1 MAMRFG
7 RCINF
12 GVCTKADAKANI
24 PMPAGATDVVCPECG
39 KPVVS
44 VASAGS
50 TNRLPLVIVAAILV
64 AIAAAF
70 VVPRI
75 IGGGSNT
82 TAQSVPAA
90 PTAAPATVGATALA
104 TAPASP
110 ASTAVAVS
118 GAASGAPAFSLCG
131 SNTIG
136 SQLGPD
142 LVRGFL
148 ASLGAASPSL
158 RADGTDRQEA
168 EGDVGGRDLKVD
180 IAAHG
185 SATAFTGLRA
195 GNCQVGM
202 SSRRIKS
209 GEAASL
215 HPLGNMLSPSSEH
228 VIGLDG
234 IAVIVNA
241 ANPVSSLTVSQLKD
255 IFSGRTGSWS
265 AVGGGSGGIAVFAR
279 DDKSGTY
286 DTFKTL
292 VLDTAPLAANARRFE
307 DSAALSAAVSA
318 DTNAIGF
325 IGLPYVAQA
334 KALRIASGGP
344 PIAPT
349 PLTVGRETYPLTRR
363 LYLYT
368 ASSPRE
374 PLVAKF
380 VTFAQSDAGQQ
391 IVNRDGFVGD
401 VTALAT
407 SKSSSRNLPASAP
420 ARYRTLVDSFDQANF
435 DFYFNTGSDVLDNKA
450 LVDVGRLVAVMSTN
464 ANRNKS
470 VVLAGFADST
480 GDPAS
485 NVQLSENRAQS
496 AARELEAE
504 GIRVKDTVGFGQEL
518 PIRDNATEAGREKNR
533 RVEIF
538 ITR

>member
-1 MAMRFG
+1 MATRFG

-12 GVCTKADAKANI
+12 GVCTKADTKANI
-24 PMPAGATDVVCPECG
+24 PMPAGATDAVCPECG
-39 KPVVS
+39 KPIVS
-44 VASAGS
+44 VASSGG
-50 TNRLPLVIVAAILV
+50 TNRLPLIAVIAVVVAL
-64 AIAAAF
+64 AAAF
-70 VVPRI
+70 GVSKLLA
-75 IGGGSNT
+75 GGGSAPAPAT
-82 TAQSVPAA
+82 SAAAVASPAQATAAA
-90 PTAAPATVGATALA
+90 ATASSTVAAAPA
-104 TAPASP
+104 PA
-110 ASTAVAVS
+110 
-118 GAASGAPAFSLCG
+118 AASVTFALCG

-148 ASLGAASPSL
+148 QSLGDSSPSV
-158 RADGTDRQEA
+158 RTAGTDEQEVA
-168 EGDVGGRDLKVD
+168 GDAGGRHVD
-180 IAAHG
+180 VRVAAHG
-185 SATAFTGLRA
+185 SATAFTGMRA
-195 GNCQVGM
+195 GSCQVGM
-202 SSRRIKS
+202 ASRRIRS
-209 GEAASL
+209 SEAASL
-215 HPLGNMLSPSSEH
+215 HSLGNMLAPSSEH

-241 ANPVSSLTVSQLKD
+241 ANPVTNLTLDQLKA
-255 IFSGRTGSWS
+255 IFTGRATSWS
-265 AVGGGSGGIAVFAR
+265 VAGGGSGRIAVFAR
-279 DDKSGTY
+279 DDRSGTF
-286 DTFKTL
+286 DTFKSL
-292 VLDTAPLAANARRFE
+292 VLDNAPLAPGARRFE

-318 DTNAIGF
+318 DPAAIGF

-334 KALRIASGGP
+334 KALRIASGGS

-349 PLTVGRETYPLTRR
+349 SLTVGRETYPLTRR

-380 VTFAQSDAGQQ
+380 IAFAQSDAGQEV
-391 IVNRDGFVGD
+391 VNRDGFVGD

-407 SKSSSRNLPASAP
+407 SKSSSSNLPASAP
-420 ARYRTLVDSFDQANF
+420 ARYRTLVDGFDQTSFN
-435 DFYFNTGSDVLDNKA
+435 FYFNTGSDVLDNKA
-450 LVDVGRLVAVMSTN
+450 LVDVGRLVAIMSESG
-464 ANRNKS
+464 NRNKS

-480 GDPAS
+480 GDPQS
-485 NVQLSENRAQS
+485 NVRLSENRAQS

-518 PIRDNATEAGREKNR
+518 PIRDNATEEGREKNR